1 MLDKKNLI
9 ELSHVTYENN
19 EKFGCTF
26 EQRKFIN
33 DLVYRSSITVQNKIL
48 DKFGLSVQYK
58 LINTE
63 ASKLIDC
70 LLAEV
75 DFEILEY
82 GTPEWHAAKLSEQ
95 REKLVRYPREAV
107 NIEFTFDENYV
118 VPDSD

>member
-9 ELSHVTYENN
+9 ELSHITYENN
-19 EKFGCTF
+19 EKFGCSF
-26 EQRKFIN
+26 EQMRFIN
-33 DLVYRSSITVQNKIL
+33 DLVYRSNITIQNKIL

-58 LINTE
+58 LTVLE
-63 ASKLIDC
+63 AGKLIDC
-70 LLAEV
+70 LLSEV

-82 GTPEWHAAKLSEQ
+82 GTPEWQAAKLTEQ

-118 VPDSD
+118 VPQ